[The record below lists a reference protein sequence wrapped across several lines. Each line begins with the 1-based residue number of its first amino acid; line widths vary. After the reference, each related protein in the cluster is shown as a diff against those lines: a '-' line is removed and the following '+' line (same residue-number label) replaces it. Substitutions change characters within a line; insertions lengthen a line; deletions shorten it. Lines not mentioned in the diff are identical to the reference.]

1 MNNILGEVVIEKSV
15 KFSKKILMDVNYLIV
30 DPDKWTIKEDNNN
43 LVKLLIQNYVRKYNE
58 LYGEY
63 RRNLFSV
70 TVGDELQKVFYSLRK
85 SSCKKRR

>member
-1 MNNILGEVVIEKSV
+1 
-15 KFSKKILMDVNYLIV
+15 MDINYLIV

-70 TVGDELQKVFYSLRK
+70 TVGDELPKGVLQLAKVQVA
-85 SSCKKRR
+85 KREKLKLEIN